1 MGLHDLVELNAPVV
15 ETAGG
20 GEPDAV
26 LHSVAPDRAHLA
38 DAYGDAGAVAVAQAQ
53 LDIVPEVL
61 GIDGV
66 FLLDMLTQGTNVLLQ
81 DFRFVVFLFHNSGP
95 LSLMTTGTPLEN
107 RDPD

>member
-1 MGLHDLVELNAPVV
+1 MLFRS

-66 FLLDMLTQGTNVLLQ
+66 FLLDMLTQGTN
-81 DFRFVVFLFHNSGP
+81 GP
-95 LSLMTTGTPLEN
+95 GPSPGRGRGISRRPG
-107 RDPD
+107 